1 MLFRSGLTYAE
12 ISEKPGN
19 GHLFWLAPPDF
30 RPPGGESF
38 TDLRQRTVRSIDRL
52 TARHRGE
59 NIVATAHGGTI
70 RAALAHAFNMHPE
83 AAVRFEIENVS
94 VTLIEHF
101 ENADPEHA
109 WKVAFTNYM
118 PREIVAAH
126 HGGGSKA

>member
-1 MLFRSGLTYAE
+1 MQVMAARQ
-12 ISEKPGN
+12 
-19 GHLFWLAPPDF
+19 
-30 RPPGGESF
+30 RPVAQARRV
-38 TDLRQRTVRSIDRL
+38 LRQAI
-52 TARHRGE
+52 GQ
-59 NIVATAHGGTI
+59 G
-70 RAALAHAFNMHPE
+70 
-83 AAVRFEIENVS
+83 ENVS